1 MKLCKTV
8 SGVKYISKKNNNN
21 LVTKSLSYP
30 FMNIYVIKGKNKNL
44 AFNFKSCISTLK
56 YTVNCLPEKD

>member
-1 MKLCKTV
+1 MTLCKTI
-8 SGVKYISKKNNNN
+8 SGVHFQKNNN
-21 LVTKSLSYP
+21 LVTNASSYP

-44 AFNFKSCISTLK
+44 ASNFKSCVSTLK